1 MHAPRPN
8 DGAGVRGPGTE
19 GDGRPVAEPGLFEQF
34 LDFAPDAIVGIDKAG
49 GIALVNQQTERLFGY
64 SRAELLGKPVEMLLP
79 ERFRD
84 QHGGHRAAYFDDP
97 RTRPMGAGLEL
108 YGLRSDGAEF
118 HAEISL
124 SSIDTGGHPMAIA
137 AVRDM
142 TDRVEAEREKQEL
155 IARMERE
162 QQREQASRL
171 ESVGQLA
178 GGVAHDFNNLLG
190 VVLNYADFIAEE
202 IGEESPAYQ
211 DVKEI
216 RRAAERAT
224 QLTRQLLT
232 FSRREVVKPQP
243 INLND
248 SVREMERLLRRTLGE
263 HVELVVK
270 FGRDLPPVLADPGQ
284 LEQVLV
290 NLAINARDA
299 MPTGG
304 RLRIETAEVE
314 IDADFLEHKP
324 DLSLGRYVQLTVAD
338 TGTGMDEQT
347 LSRVFEPF
355 FSTKPKGE
363 GTGLGLATVYGI
375 VRGNGGAISIYSE
388 LGEGTVFKVHL
399 PAIEEPVSAGSE
411 ADAAE
416 GPNGGGEHILVVEDE
431 DAVRT
436 LANRILTRA
445 GYEVTALSR
454 AREAV
459 DLLQNGNG
467 SGYDLLL
474 TDVVMP
480 EMRGVELV
488 GAAAEIAPELPVLM
502 MSGYSTPM
510 FEEER
515 QMIARV
521 PLLEKPFSGS
531 TLLSQV
537 RELLDAR
544 KSA

>member
-1 MHAPRPN
+1 MHARRPHN
-8 DGAGVRGPGTE
+8 GAGVG
-19 GDGRPVAEPGLFEQF
+19 VAELVGKRSPGAETGVFEQF
-34 LDFAPDAIVGIDKAG
+34 LDFAPDAIVGIDRRGA
-49 GIALVNQQTERLFGY
+49 IALVNQQTERLFGY
-64 SRAELLGKPVEMLLP
+64 SRAELLGKPVEILLP
-79 ERFRD
+79 KRFRD

-108 YGLRSDGAEF
+108 HGLRSNGTEF
-118 HAEISL
+118 PAEISL
-124 SSIDTGGHPMAIA
+124 SSIDAGGHPMAIA

-155 IARMERE
+155 ISRMERE
-162 QQREQASRL
+162 KQREQASRL

-224 QLTRQLLT
+224 QLTRQLLI
-232 FSRREVVKPQP
+232 FSRRDVVKPQP

-263 HVELVVK
+263 HVELAVS
-270 FGRDLPPVLADPGQ
+270 FGRDLPAVLADPGQ

-290 NLAINARDA
+290 NLALNARDA
-299 MPTGG
+299 MPEGG

-314 IDADFLEHKP
+314 VDADFLDRNP
-324 DLSLGRYVQLTVAD
+324 DLSPGRYVRLTVAD
-338 TGTGMDEQT
+338 TGTGMGEET
-347 LSRVFEPF
+347 LGRVFEPF

-375 VRGNGGAISIYSE
+375 VRGSGGAISIYSE
-388 LGEGTVFKVHL
+388 LGQGTSFKVHL
-399 PAIEEPVSAGSE
+399 PAIEETVSASSNGEVPSGPDGS
-411 ADAAE
+411 
-416 GPNGGGEHILVVEDE
+416 GERILVVEDE

-436 LANRILTRA
+436 LANRILARA
-445 GYEVTALSR
+445 GYEVTSVSR
-454 AREAV
+454 AIEAV
-459 DLLQNGNG
+459 DLLQNDD
-467 SGYDLLL
+467 GYDLLL

-480 EMRGVELV
+480 EMRGVELAQV
-488 GAAAEIAPELPVLM
+488 AGTIAPELPILM

-515 QMIARV
+515 QMIARI

-531 TLLSQV
+531 ALLSEV
-537 RELLDAR
+537 RELLDAGE
-544 KSA
+544 AE

>member
-1 MHAPRPN
+1 MHARRPN
-8 DGAGVRGPGTE
+8 NGAGVGGPRTE
-19 GDGRPVAEPGLFEQF
+19 GEGRPLAETGLFEQF
-34 LDFAPDAIVGIDKAG
+34 LDFAPDAIVGIDQGG

-64 SRAELLGKPVEMLLP
+64 SRVELLGKPVETLLP
-79 ERFRD
+79 DF
-84 QHGGHRAAYFDDP
+84 GDP

-108 YGLRSDGAEF
+108 YGRRSDGTEF
-118 HAEISL
+118 PAEISL
-124 SSIDTGGHPMAIA
+124 SSIDPGGHPMAIA

-142 TDRVEAEREKQEL
+142 TERVEAERERQAL

-162 QQREQASRL
+162 KQREQASRL

-202 IGEESPAYQ
+202 IGEESPAYR

-224 QLTRQLLT
+224 QLTRQLLI

-263 HVELVVK
+263 HVELAVK
-270 FGRDLPPVLADPGQ
+270 FGRDLPAVLADPGQ

-314 IDADFLEHKP
+314 VDADFLDHHP
-324 DLSLGRYVQLTVAD
+324 DLSPGRYVRLTVAD
-338 TGTGMDEQT
+338 TGTGMDEDT
-347 LSRVFEPF
+347 LGRVFEPF

-399 PAIEEPVSAGSE
+399 PAIEEPVAARPEG
-411 ADAAE
+411 DAPA

-436 LANRILTRA
+436 LANRILSRA

-488 GAAAEIAPELPVLM
+488 EAAADIAPELPVLM

-515 QMIARV
+515 RMIARV

-531 TLLSQV
+531 ALLSHV

-544 KSA
+544 ESG